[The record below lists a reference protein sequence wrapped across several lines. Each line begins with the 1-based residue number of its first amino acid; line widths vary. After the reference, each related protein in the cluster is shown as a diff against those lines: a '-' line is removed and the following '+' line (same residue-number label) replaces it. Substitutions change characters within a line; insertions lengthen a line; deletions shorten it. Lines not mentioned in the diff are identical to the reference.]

1 MLLQEIPGATERP
14 AGCNIQ
20 VTQGADSTEITIPPR
35 KATWIDRVPTILY
48 IGSLLAFLYI
58 GAVFFISKRLV
69 IAPELNIEAGGHISR
84 HLTQNIYWLV
94 PVWIAFEIIGWIT
107 VYFVQRPFYTTETLR
122 IDRSGV
128 TITRALPFSRRQSV
142 LLKENLRGFR
152 LRQDPQG
159 MWGSRV
165 ELQAV
170 GETIEV
176 GEFTGE
182 AEREWL
188 TSIGNAL
195 LGRY

>member
-1 MLLQEIPGATERP
+1 MLLQEVPGATERP

-20 VTQGADSTEITIPPR
+20 VTQGAASTEITIPPR
-35 KATWIDRVPTILY
+35 KAMWIDRIPTLFY
-48 IGSLLAFLYI
+48 IVSLVLFLYI
-58 GAVFFISKRLV
+58 GAVFFTTQRLV
-69 IAPELNIEAGGHISR
+69 LGPDMNTDHGHISR
-84 HLTQNIYWLV
+84 HLRHYIYWLV
-94 PVWIAFEIIGWIT
+94 PVWIAFEAIGWAT
-107 VYFVQRPFYTTETLR
+107 VYLVQRPFYTTETLR
-122 IDRSGV
+122 IDRLGV

-165 ELQAV
+165 ELQSV

-188 TSIGNAL
+188 TSVGNAL